1 MLVLIPILTF
11 LAIFLHLFG
20 RSEALERSNFNG
32 RGAFLSAAV
41 IWGALVAF
49 TLETLNLLN
58 AISEIWLGLA
68 WGAVFLGIVSII
80 RRSGSHRAALE
91 ALKRSHQRIPWLG
104 VIVLMGMGIIIV
116 ALFIIAI
123 ISPANNADSLLY
135 HMTRVMHWAQ
145 NRSLDHYPTAYHHQ
159 LMMPPWAEMAI
170 LTLRTL
176 WGNDRLANLVQW
188 FSMVGSAVGVSALA
202 AMLGARFRGQLLAA
216 AFALSIPMGVLQ
228 ATSTQNDYV
237 VAFWLVCLA
246 YFMLLSKKRPLD
258 RVEQLIMAGAVGL
271 GMLTKVTFY
280 IYALPWLVWFL
291 FPQDFR
297 SNRRRFVFDLAAMTL
312 IVVTLNLG
320 YWSRNLSTYG
330 TPFGPGDFVRGFT
343 ATEIM
348 PPEAPTIRDP
358 SISKNC
364 TEPNLP
370 WRIYSAEV
378 KMVGRN
384 LITPSNTIN
393 QWFREL
399 PAEFPCALGSNYAS
413 TMVGALWNHEDTAGN
428 LLHTGLVGVSL
439 VVLGI
444 KYHDAR
450 KRYVI
455 TYALMSLIGYLLLP
469 VIISNGSSLVGLRFQ
484 LPFFVLWGPVFGWA
498 IDGSTKLWLGWVAA
512 AGLIIAAMPWVFLN
526 NTRPLIGVQ
535 PWITRLPSIL
545 ETPPEEILFTMNHG
559 VYDEYLEISK
569 TIRQSDCKDIG
580 LVLDSHDFEYQLWWL
595 LDAPQ
600 SGNKLKSIETFPSLE
615 RYLDLAYDPC
625 AIICTLCGD
634 RSEYAG
640 MPLAKRYGSLSLYLE
655 N

>member
-1 MLVLIPILTF
+1 MLLLISILTF

-20 RSEALERSNFNG
+20 RFEALERSSFNG

-41 IWGALVAF
+41 IWGVLVAF

-58 AISEIWLGLA
+58 AISEIWLGFA
-68 WGAVFLGIVSII
+68 WGVAFLGIVWII
-80 RRSGSHRAALE
+80 RRSGSHRAAYQ
-91 ALKRSHQRIPWLG
+91 AFKRSHQRIPWLG
-104 VIVLMGMGIIIV
+104 VLVLFGMGIIVVALLIV
-116 ALFIIAI
+116 AIV
-123 ISPANNADSLLY
+123 SPANNADSLLY

-145 NRSLDHYPTAYHHQ
+145 NRSLEHYPTAYHHQ

-176 WGNDRLANLVQW
+176 WGNDRFANLVQW

-202 AMLGARFRGQLLAA
+202 AILGARFRGQLLAA
-216 AFALSIPMGVLQ
+216 VFALSIPIGVLQ

-246 YFMLLSKKRPLD
+246 YFVLLNKKRPLD
-258 RVEQLIMAGAVGL
+258 SVEKLIMAGAVGL

-280 IYALPWLVWFL
+280 IYALPWLAWFL
-291 FPQDFR
+291 FSQNFGA
-297 SNRRRFVFDLAAMTL
+297 NRRRLVFDLVVMTL

-320 YWSRNLSTYG
+320 YWARNLSTYG
-330 TPFGPGDFVRGFT
+330 TPFGPGDFVRSFA

-348 PPEAPTIRDP
+348 PPEASASRDP
-358 SISKNC
+358 SISNNC
-364 TEPNLP
+364 TEPSVP

-378 KMVGRN
+378 KMIGRN

-393 QWFREL
+393 QWFRERM
-399 PAEFPCALGSNYAS
+399 ADFPCAFGSNYAT
-413 TMVGALWNHEDTAGN
+413 TMTGAIWNHEDTAGN
-428 LLHTGLVGVSL
+428 FLHTGLVGVSL
-439 VVLGI
+439 VLLGLQ
-444 KYHDAR
+444 YHDAR

-455 TYALMSLIGYLLLP
+455 TYALMSLTGYLLLP
-469 VIISNGSSLVGLRFQ
+469 VIIGNGSSLVGLRFQ
-484 LPFFVLWGPVFGWA
+484 LPFFIMWGPVFGSVLEGFA
-498 IDGSTKLWLGWVAA
+498 KPWLGWLVAT
-512 AGLIIAAMPWVFLN
+512 GLLIAAMPWVFFN
-526 NTRPLIGVQ
+526 NTRPLIGAQ
-535 PWITRLPSIL
+535 PWTTRLPSVL
-545 ETPPEEILFTMNHG
+545 GTPSGELLFAMNLG
-559 VYDEYLEISK
+559 AYDEYLEVAK

-600 SGNKLKSIETFPSLE
+600 SGRKMKSIETFSSLA
-615 RYLDLAYDPC
+615 RYLDLTYEPC

-640 MPLAKRYGSLSLYLE
+640 IPLAERYGSLSLYLE

>member
-1 MLVLIPILTF
+1 MLLLISILTF

-20 RSEALERSNFNG
+20 RSETLERSNFNG
-32 RGAFLSAAV
+32 RAAFLGAV
-41 IWGALVAF
+41 VVWGVLVTL
-49 TLETLNLLN
+49 TLETLSLIN
-58 AISEIWLGLA
+58 AISKIWLGFA
-68 WGAVFLGIVSII
+68 WVAVFLGIVWII
-80 RRSGSHRAALE
+80 IRSGSHKAAFE

-104 VIVLMGMGIIIV
+104 GIVIFGMGIIVV
-116 ALFIIAI
+116 AQLITAI
-123 ISPANNADSLLY
+123 ISPSNNADSLLY

-145 NRSLDHYPTAYHHQ
+145 NRSLDHYPTAYHYQ

-176 WGNDRLANLVQW
+176 WGNDRFANLVQW
-188 FSMVGSAVGVSALA
+188 FSMVGSAVGVSTLA
-202 AMLGARFRGQLLAA
+202 AILGARFRGQLLATV
-216 AFALSIPMGVLQ
+216 FAVTIPMGVLQ

-246 YFMLLSKKRPLD
+246 YFVLLSKKRPLD

-280 IYALPWLVWFL
+280 IYALPWLIWFI
-291 FPQDFR
+291 FSQNFK
-297 SNRRRFVFDLAAMTL
+297 SNRRRFVFDFAAMTL

-320 YWSRNLSTYG
+320 YWSRNILTYE
-330 TPFGPGDFVRGFT
+330 TPFGPGDIVRRFT

-348 PPEAPTIRDP
+348 PLDASPSRDP

-364 TEPNLP
+364 SEPSLP
-370 WRIYSAEV
+370 RRIYSAEV
-378 KMVGRN
+378 KMIGRN

-393 QWFREL
+393 QWFRGL
-399 PAEFPCALGSNYAS
+399 MAESPCVFGSNYAT
-413 TMVGALWNHEDTAGN
+413 TMTGAIWNHEDTAGN
-428 LLHTGLVGVSL
+428 ILHTGLVGFSL
-439 VVLGI
+439 VLLGL
-444 KYHDAR
+444 KFHDAR

-469 VIISNGSSLVGLRFQ
+469 VIIGNGSSLVGLRFQ
-484 LPFFVLWGPVFGWA
+484 LPFFVMWGPVFGSV
-498 IDGSTKLWLGWVAA
+498 IEGSTKPRLGWLVAV
-512 AGLIIAAMPWVFLN
+512 GLLIAAMPWVFFN
-526 NTRPLIGVQ
+526 NTRPLIGAQ
-535 PWITRLPSIL
+535 PWTTKLPSVL
-545 ETPPEEILFTMNHG
+545 GTPPEEILFAMNHG
-559 VYDEYLEISK
+559 SYDEYLDIAK

-600 SGNKLKSIETFPSLE
+600 SGLKMRSIETFVSLE
-615 RYLDLAYDPC
+615 RYLDLAYEPC
-625 AIICTLCGD
+625 AIICTICGD

-640 MPLAKRYGSLSLYLE
+640 MPLAKSYGSLSLYLE

>member
-1 MLVLIPILTF
+1 MLLLISILTF

-20 RSEALERSNFNG
+20 RSETLERSNFNG
-32 RGAFLSAAV
+32 RGAFLGAV
-41 IWGALVAF
+41 VVWGVLVTL
-49 TLETLNLLN
+49 TLETLSIIN
-58 AISEIWLGLA
+58 AISKIWLGLA
-68 WGAVFLGIVSII
+68 WGAAFLGIVWII
-80 RRSGSHRAALE
+80 IRSGSHKAAYE
-91 ALKRSHQRIPWLG
+91 ALKRRRQRIPWPGAL
-104 VIVLMGMGIIIV
+104 VIFGMGIIVV
-116 ALFIIAI
+116 ALLVIAI
-123 ISPANNADSLLY
+123 VSPANNADSLLY

-159 LMMPPWAEMAI
+159 LIMPPWAEMAI
-170 LTLRTL
+170 LTFRTL
-176 WGNDRLANLVQW
+176 WGNDRFANLVQW

-216 AFALSIPMGVLQ
+216 VFALTIPMGVLQ
-228 ATSTQNDYV
+228 STSTQNDYV

-246 YFMLLSKKRPLD
+246 YFVLLSKKRPLD

-280 IYALPWLVWFL
+280 VYALPWLAWFL
-291 FPQDFR
+291 FSQNYR
-297 SNRRRFVFDLAAMTL
+297 ANTRRLVFDLVGLTL

-330 TPFGPGDFVRGFT
+330 TPFGPGDFVRGFA
-343 ATEIM
+343 ATEII
-348 PPEAPTIRDP
+348 PPEASASMEP

-364 TEPNLP
+364 TEPSLP

-378 KMVGRN
+378 KMIGRN

-393 QWFREL
+393 QWFRERL
-399 PAEFPCALGSNYAS
+399 AEFPCAFGSNYAT
-413 TMVGALWNHEDTAGN
+413 TMTGAIWNHEDTAGN
-428 LLHTGLVGVSL
+428 FLHTGLVGVSL

-455 TYALMSLIGYLLLP
+455 TYALMSLIGILLLP

-498 IDGSTKLWLGWVAA
+498 LDGSTKLWLVWGAA
-512 AGLIIAAMPWVFLN
+512 AGLIIAAMPLVFLN

-535 PWITRLPSIL
+535 PWMTRLPSIL
-545 ETPPEEILFTMNHG
+545 ETPPGEILFAMNHG
-559 VYDEYLEISK
+559 VYDEYLEIAK
-569 TIRQSDCKDIG
+569 TIRQSDCRDIG

-600 SGNKLKSIETFPSLE
+600 SGLKIRSIETFPSLE

-625 AIICTLCGD
+625 VIICTLCGD